1 MSLQELPHTVATGAF
16 KLVRL
21 PLEIANGARERIAD
35 RIGGA
40 DEQAAASMP
49 TAKPTKPTA
58 PKAAPKPR
66 KPAARTKPKA
76 AAKPKPRPRNSVE
89 PRKPAATKPQS
100 AMPHR
105 TPASKSPTAE
115 QPEVVAEQTEGLEDA
130 TDRAIAER
138 RSLR

>member
-1 MSLQELPHTVATGAF
+1 MSLQELPRTVATGAV

-21 PLEIANGARERIAD
+21 PLELANGARERIAD
-35 RIGGA
+35 RIGGD
-40 DEQAAASMP
+40 DEQATASMP
-49 TAKPTKPTA
+49 TADLTKPKPA
-58 PKAAPKPR
+58 KAAPKPR
-66 KPAARTKPKA
+66 RPAARAKPKA
-76 AAKPKPRPRNSVE
+76 AAKAAPKPKA
-89 PRKPAATKPQS
+89 RKAAATKPES
-100 AMPHR
+100 AKPHR

>member
-1 MSLQELPHTVATGAF
+1 MSLQELPRTVATGAV

-21 PLEIANGARERIAD
+21 PLEFANGARERIAD
-35 RIGGA
+35 RIGGD
-40 DEQAAASMP
+40 DEQVTASMP
-49 TAKPTKPTA
+49 TAEPAKPKPA
-58 PKAAPKPR
+58 KAAPKPR

-76 AAKPKPRPRNSVE
+76 AAKPKPKA
-89 PRKPAATKPQS
+89 RKAAVTKPES
-100 AMPHR
+100 AKPHR
-105 TPASKSPTAE
+105 TPAAKSPAAE

>member
-1 MSLQELPHTVATGAF
+1 MSLQELPRTVATGAV

-21 PLEIANGARERIAD
+21 PLEFANGARERIAD
-35 RIGGA
+35 RIGGD
-40 DEQAAASMP
+40 DEQATASMP
-49 TAKPTKPTA
+49 TAEPTKPKPA
-58 PKAAPKPR
+58 KAAPKPR

-76 AAKPKPRPRNSVE
+76 AAKPKP
-89 PRKPAATKPQS
+89 KPHKAAATKPES
-100 AMPHR
+100 AKPHR

>member
-1 MSLQELPHTVATGAF
+1 MSLQELPRTVATGAV

-21 PLEIANGARERIAD
+21 PLELANGARERIAD
-35 RIGGA
+35 RIGGD
-40 DEQAAASMP
+40 DEQATASMP
-49 TAKPTKPTA
+49 TADLTKPKPA
-58 PKAAPKPR
+58 KAAPKPR

-76 AAKPKPRPRNSVE
+76 AAKPKPKA
-89 PRKPAATKPQS
+89 RKAAATKPES
-100 AMPHR
+100 AKPHR

>member
-1 MSLQELPHTVATGAF
+1 MSLQELPRTVATGAV

-21 PLEIANGARERIAD
+21 PLEFANGARERIAD
-35 RIGGA
+35 RIGG
-40 DEQAAASMP
+40 DDVQATASMP
-49 TAKPTKPTA
+49 TAEPAKPKPA
-58 PKAAPKPR
+58 KAAPKPR
-66 KPAARTKPKA
+66 RPAARTKPKA
-76 AAKPKPRPRNSVE
+76 AAKPKPKA
-89 PRKPAATKPQS
+89 RKAAATKPES
-100 AMPHR
+100 AKPHR

>member
-1 MSLQELPHTVATGAF
+1 MSLQDLPRTVATGAV

-21 PLEIANGARERIAD
+21 PLELANGARERIAD
-35 RIGGA
+35 RIGGD
-40 DEQAAASMP
+40 DEQATASMP
-49 TAKPTKPTA
+49 TAEPAKPKPA
-58 PKAAPKPR
+58 KAAPKPR
-66 KPAARTKPKA
+66 K
-76 AAKPKPRPRNSVE
+76 S
-89 PRKPAATKPQS
+89 AATKPES
-100 AMPHR
+100 AKPHR

>member
-1 MSLQELPHTVATGAF
+1 MSLQELPRTVATGAV

-21 PLEIANGARERIAD
+21 PLELANGARERIAD
-35 RIGGA
+35 RIGGD
-40 DEQAAASMP
+40 DEQATASMP
-49 TAKPTKPTA
+49 TTEPTKSKPA
-58 PKAAPKPR
+58 KAAPKPR

-76 AAKPKPRPRNSVE
+76 AAKPKPKA
-89 PRKPAATKPQS
+89 RKAAATKPES
-100 AMPHR
+100 AKPHR

>member
-1 MSLQELPHTVATGAF
+1 MSLQELPRTVATGAV

-21 PLEIANGARERIAD
+21 PLELANGARERIAD
-35 RIGGA
+35 RIGDD
-40 DEQAAASMP
+40 DEQATASTP
-49 TAKPTKPTA
+49 TMEPTKPKPA
-58 PKAAPKPR
+58 KAAPKPKAR
-66 KPAARTKPKA
+66 KA
-76 AAKPKPRPRNSVE
+76 
-89 PRKPAATKPQS
+89 AATKPES
-100 AMPHR
+100 AKPHR